1 MPTPSTTTNGTGPH
15 TTAATPIKSSAAK
28 SRGALK
34 RLKAKA
40 KAGGGGGKG
49 SNRISE
55 TPTETESEAEVCWF
69 VSGNYITTELTKD
82 GCQSTTST
90 VDLSTLEIDPSD
102 PRLAAFSNIFA
113 HFQGGE
119 GDETAE
125 QFAGPAKGEVY
136 YSDEEDDDQEAK
148 ENAVKRA
155 QEQEGLTRRQRRQAA
170 VSFVIQCSHFYV
182 TDLGAV
188 CVEIDRGRA
197 EATRR

>member
-40 KAGGGGGKG
+40 KAGGGTGKG

-55 TPTETESEAEVCWF
+55 TPAETESEAEVRWF
-69 VSGNYITTELTKD
+69 VFRNYIATKLIKD
-82 GCQSTTST
+82 ACQSTTST

-102 PRLAAFSNIFA
+102 PRFAAFSNIFA

-125 QFAGPAKGEVY
+125 QFTGPAKGEVY

-170 VSFVIQCSHFYV
+170 VSFLIQV
-182 TDLGAV
+182 LILMWLTW
-188 CVEIDRGRA
+188 GRLC
-197 EATRR
+197 RN